1 MAQISGT
8 VRSLK
13 REFQDS
19 GDHHIVDLGIQA
31 CAGSLSVNLYC
42 AAACGVCG
50 LVLITKAQLARW
62 WSTKQKLKGLGH

>member
-13 REFQDS
+13 REVQDS
-19 GDHHIVDLGIQA
+19 GDHIVDLGIQA
-31 CAGSLSVNLYC
+31 CAGSLSANLYC
-42 AAACGVCG
+42 ATACGVCG

-62 WSTKQKLKGLGH
+62 WSTKQKLKGLRH